1 MQRCFRKHCTIV
13 AESVAFLDSEN
24 VVFFNSVY
32 TGNVFEALAG
42 FVPYFPYFFSS
53 HLSAS
58 HSKVKLLI
66 S

>member
-42 FVPYFPYFFSS
+42 FVPYFPYFF
-53 HLSAS
+53 LS
-58 HSKVKLLI
+58 I
-66 S
+66 